1 MTVPAAAGGP
11 DPVKLSKT
19 EQAHELIRAKIT
31 SGEYIP
37 GHRLV
42 LSSIAEEL
50 GVSVVPVRE
59 AIRQLEAEGLVTFER
74 NVGAK
79 VRMIDRSQY
88 LDCMQT
94 LAVLE
99 GNATALAAPFLTPGE
114 LAKARELN
122 EKMEATL
129 RDFDAVEF
137 TVLNRKFH
145 RTLVGRCPNR
155 HLIDLVTQEWARLSH
170 LRESI
175 FAFVPDRAR
184 ESVEEHY
191 RILAMIEVGADPEY
205 IEKLVRQHRLTTLDH
220 YLNADKT
227 DKTKDNTDR

>member
-1 MTVPAAAGGP
+1 MNLPAAAGGS
-11 DPVKLSKT
+11 DPTKLSKT
-19 EQAHELIRAKIT
+19 EQAHRLISSKIS
-31 SGEYIP
+31 SGELAP

-42 LSSIAEEL
+42 LSAIAEEL

-79 VRMIDRSQY
+79 VRMIDRNQY

-99 GNATALAAPFLTPGE
+99 GTATALAAPYLTSGE

-129 RDFDAVEF
+129 REFDPVEF

-155 HLIDLVTQEWARLSH
+155 HLIDLVTQEWARLNH

-175 FAFVPDRAR
+175 FAFVPDRAA
-184 ESVEEHY
+184 ESVAEHS
-191 RILAMIEVGADPEY
+191 RIITMIEVGADPEY

-220 YLNADKT
+220 YLNADK
-227 DKTKDNTDR
+227 KKDTTDR